1 MCRPWTLGAA
11 EACDHITIENPPLR
25 PPVTTGSWHFRAMV
39 PSRNWM
45 HGEHHLCDP
54 GSHHAQ
60 GGQYHAQGGSTTV
73 ISKVPANAGL
83 RFLAK
88 LAD

>member
-11 EACDHITIENPPLR
+11 EACDHITIENPLLR
-25 PPVTTGSWHFRAMV
+25 PPVITGSWHFRAMV
-39 PSRNWM
+39 PSCNWM

-54 GSHHAQ
+54 GSQ
-60 GGQYHAQGGSTTV
+60 HAQGGSTTV

-83 RFLAK
+83 RYLAK

>member
-11 EACDHITIENPPLR
+11 EACDHITIENPLLR
-25 PPVTTGSWHFRAMV
+25 PSVITGSWHFRAMV
-39 PSRNWM
+39 PSCNWM

-54 GSHHAQ
+54 GSQ
-60 GGQYHAQGGSTTV
+60 HAQGGSTTV

>member
-1 MCRPWTLGAA
+1 MCQRWTLGAA
-11 EACDHITIENPPLR
+11 GACDHLTIENPLLR
-25 PPVTTGSWHFRAMV
+25 AAVITGSWHFRAMV

-54 GSHHAQ
+54 GSQ
-60 GGQYHAQGGSTTV
+60 HAQGGSTTV
-73 ISKVPANAGL
+73 NPKVPANAGL
-83 RFLAK
+83 RYLAR